1 MSTASAGLRGVVVG
15 ESTICDVQPEGN
27 LYYRG
32 YNIHDLA
39 DNATFEEVVYLL
51 WNSKLPNQA
60 EFDEFIKQLKAEYTL
75 PDAVL
80 STLRTFPKNANSMD
94 ALRAAVA
101 AIGMSDP
108 DTGDNSP
115 EANLRKALR
124 LQAKIGTA
132 VAAIERLHNGQ
143 EPIAPRT
150 DLGLAANFLYMLN
163 GTEAS
168 ALSAK
173 TMDIDFILHAEHE
186 LNASTFA
193 ARVTVSTHADLNSG
207 ITSGLGALSGPRHGA
222 AAEETMEMLL
232 DIGSVE
238 AVDAWV
244 RPKLSGES
252 RTPIPGFG
260 HAVYRA
266 PDPRAT
272 HLREMSR
279 QLGEQNGDTKWF
291 EMTTKIEQI
300 VDELT
305 NTPERLAA
313 GKPAVYAN
321 VDCFSASCYHEMDLD
336 KRLFTPMFAI
346 ARTSGW
352 CAHMMEQFAP
362 SARIIRPRLEYTGK
376 YDIPYVPLDQR

>member
-39 DNATFEEVVYLL
+39 DHSNFEEVVFLL
-51 WNSKLPNQA
+51 WNSKLPTRA
-60 EFDEFIKQLKAEYTL
+60 EYTAFTNQLKAEYAL
-75 PDAVL
+75 SDGVL
-80 STLRTFPKNANSMD
+80 NIIRGFPQNANSMD

-101 AIGMSDP
+101 AIGMDDP
-108 DTGDNSP
+108 DSGDISP
-115 EANLRKALR
+115 AATARQALR

-150 DLGLAANFLYMLN
+150 DLGLSANFLYMLT
-163 GTEAS
+163 GKEANE
-168 ALSAK
+168 LYAK

-193 ARVTVSTHADLNSG
+193 ARVTVSTHANLNSG
-207 ITSGLGALSGPRHGA
+207 LTSGLGALSGPRHGA

-232 DIGSVE
+232 AIGSPDK
-238 AVDAWV
+238 VDAYV
-244 RPKLSGES
+244 RPKLTGES

-272 HLREMSR
+272 HLRDMSR
-279 QLGEQNGDTKWF
+279 QIGEQNGDTKWF
-291 EMTTKIEQI
+291 QMTTAIEKI

-321 VDCFSASCYHEMDLD
+321 VDCFSASCYYMMNFD
-336 KRLFTPMFAI
+336 KRLYTPMFAI

-352 CAHMMEQFAP
+352 CAHMIEQLAP
-362 SARIIRPRLEYTGK
+362 SARIIRPRLEYTGAH
-376 YDIPYVPLDQR
+376 DTPYVPIGDR